1 LPRSTGST
9 RYCGSTCRPP
19 SAAAHRVSCAWVI
32 SLQACPAP
40 CSKEAEAKPIRR
52 SPNGAAHTCPHPS
65 NIDRDRPERVI
76 GINWNDCSGSIG
88 TGARNQSVHARETP
102 RLRSPDLS
110 YAHGPGTKCQWMPG
124 SASSGRGVFGLVL
137 GLPGGLTVAD
147 PLSRDRSGRGGLR
160 IGQAAC
166 RRRDDCFSSIV
177 AILMRLL
184 ASTAA
189 PTHNSKRSRP
199 SARQR
204 FMPRPRN
211 STEMRPSMPAR
222 KR

>member
-1 LPRSTGST
+1 MTLHCALSQQPSMPECRTAMPHT
-9 RYCGSTCRPP
+9 RAMRCDDTVCRM
-19 SAAAHRVSCAWVI
+19 CAPLA
-32 SLQACPAP
+32 SFC
-40 CSKEAEAKPIRR
+40 
-52 SPNGAAHTCPHPS
+52 
-65 NIDRDRPERVI
+65 
-76 GINWNDCSGSIG
+76 
-88 TGARNQSVHARETP
+88 RETP

-124 SASSGRGVFGLVL
+124 SASSGRVVFGLVL